1 MQIRHLTPKPE
12 ICEAVCFDVTDLDA
26 QERMADWC
34 KGRLRGT
41 KLPAQDRI
49 IQIDTLDGGEAEA
62 NFGDWILREASGR
75 FRVLPEAEL
84 RKLYDGLPE
93 PASDEFSL

>member
-12 ICEAVCFDVTDLDA
+12 ICEAVRFDVTDRTD

-34 KGRLRGT
+34 GGRLRGT
-41 KLPAQDRI
+41 MLAPEDRI
-49 IQIDTLDGGEAEA
+49 IQIDGLDGEMDA

-75 FRVLPEAEL
+75 FRVLPETEL
-84 RKLYDGLPE
+84 RKLYDGLPDLE
-93 PASDEFSL
+93 AEALSF